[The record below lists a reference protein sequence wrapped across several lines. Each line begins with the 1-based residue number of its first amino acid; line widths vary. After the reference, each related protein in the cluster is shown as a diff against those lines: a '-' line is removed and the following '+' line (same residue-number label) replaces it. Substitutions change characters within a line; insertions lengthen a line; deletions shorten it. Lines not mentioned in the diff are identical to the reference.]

1 MKNSLKISNLLKK
14 LWRDLKKVNLEPK
27 QVLKKDSVRRKLKK
41 ESSRTEE
48 KSNGKI
54 WREKKNVK
62 SKMKVTL
69 GIKTKYCSWGVVQKW
84 LVFFEKNLNKI
95 ANLDQKTC
103 KKKTMKGKL
112 EKDSIT
118 SSYKTNKCNLSKVR
132 QFKPCNNSRP
142 RSWLCCCK
150 DSEVIYFKWTMLGFV
165 SEIVFNL
172 FLLFTRKLCFIK
184 FYSTSLAKY
193 RSSRSQM
200 FFKIGALKS
209 FANFTGKQLC
219 WSPFLNNLQT
229 KGLQLC

>member
-1 MKNSLKISNLLKK
+1 MKRFEESKPRTKAGTQKRQCTSKIKK
-14 LWRDLKKVNLEPK
+14 
-27 QVLKKDSVRRKLKK
+27 RKLK
-41 ESSRTEE
+41 
-48 KSNGKI
+48 NWGKKQ
-54 WREKKNVK
+54 WKDLERKKNVK

>member
-1 MKNSLKISNLLKK
+1 ME
-14 LWRDLKKVNLEPK
+14 RFG
-27 QVLKKDSVRRKLKK
+27 
-41 ESSRTEE
+41 E
-48 KSNGKI
+48 K
-54 WREKKNVK
+54 KKNVK